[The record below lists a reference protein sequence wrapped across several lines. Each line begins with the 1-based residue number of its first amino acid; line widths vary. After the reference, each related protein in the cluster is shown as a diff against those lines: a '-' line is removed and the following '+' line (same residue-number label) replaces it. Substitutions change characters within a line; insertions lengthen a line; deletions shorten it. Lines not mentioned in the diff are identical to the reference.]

1 MTHDLRLGTARTAGC
16 AREERGGKVRGLRM
30 LQDEGEEG
38 WLERGGGGAAESF
51 TQTRW
56 VSAPSERLLRRPGTK
71 ALRRCVAEV
80 APVGEGVGG
89 R

>member
-1 MTHDLRLGTARTAGC
+1 MEKCAAFGCCRT
-16 AREERGGKVRGLRM
+16 RERK
-30 LQDEGEEG
+30 DG
-38 WLERGGGGAAESF
+38 WRGGGGAAESF

-80 APVGEGVGG
+80 APVGEGLGKGLKVGG
-89 R
+89 GKGGEDTAGDVL